1 MLKTLIIKA
10 KWIGSEWD
18 ETVSSASL
26 RKLVIYCQG
35 GCADLL
41 NSKSISFDTPS
52 LLYLVYSVFVAE
64 DYPKVNLTNLVE
76 AKFNLMLLDEQIEQ
90 IREPNDEDD
99 VFLRLGNVLKLFAG
113 IRNVQKLYLSANILE
128 VLSLCCESFPVF
140 NNLKILRIRSA
151 EDRGWQAMPVLLR
164 NCPHLETLVL
174 EGLIHYVTGECGNA
188 CDCKSREGIVSSL
201 LSCPVKKVQIKGF
214 KGTMRES
221 SMIWHFMTSFPCLKE
236 MEVVYADFTTIF
248 EIVGR

>member
-1 MLKTLIIKA
+1 M
-10 KWIGSEWD
+10 
-18 ETVSSASL
+18 SSASL

-128 VLSLCCESFPVF
+128 VSCYFVYYCSTFLASLKEYQ
-140 NNLKILRIRSA
+140 LIR
-151 EDRGWQAMPVLLR
+151 Q
-164 NCPHLETLVL
+164 
-174 EGLIHYVTGECGNA
+174 
-188 CDCKSREGIVSSL
+188 
-201 LSCPVKKVQIKGF
+201 
-214 KGTMRES
+214 
-221 SMIWHFMTSFPCLKE
+221 PCLT
-236 MEVVYADFTTIF
+236 F
-248 EIVGR
+248 